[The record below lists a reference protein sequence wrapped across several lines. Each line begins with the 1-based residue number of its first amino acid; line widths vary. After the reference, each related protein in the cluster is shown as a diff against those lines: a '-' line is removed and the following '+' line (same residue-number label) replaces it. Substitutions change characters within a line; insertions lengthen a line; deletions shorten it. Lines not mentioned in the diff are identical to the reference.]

1 MGGIRMSKK
10 GLKILVVDDEQ
21 DYCNVMKVI
30 LSAKGHQTD
39 DAVSGAAALEL
50 MSQNSY
56 DLVITDLM
64 MPEMDGRQLLHEI
77 KMLYP
82 GTEVI
87 MLTAY
92 GSIENAVEA
101 MRDGAYSYVT
111 KGGNPEELIREV
123 AKLQSMLSLKLE
135 NQFLKEKV
143 SETDAMLESNN
154 AAFQG
159 TLSIAKKAA
168 ASDANI
174 LILGESGTGKEVIA
188 RYIHQNSNRN
198 TRHFMDL
205 NCHAIA
211 ETVLESELFGHEKG
225 AFTGAINKRIGR
237 IEAADQGTLFLDE
250 IGDIPLSMQAKLL
263 KTIENKK
270 LYRMGGNEE
279 IEVDFRLV
287 TATNKNLEQE
297 IEEGR
302 FREDFYYRISTITVE
317 IPPLR
322 KRREDLPL
330 LIDYFFKKSQN
341 EMKKA
346 IRSIDSQVMDFLLG
360 YHYPGNVREL
370 KNIIERLV
378 VLSENGIVDKEF
390 LPVTGRETKTKNI
403 ATKEKG
409 LRDIRREAERE
420 YIQDMLLKNGNNM
433 TRTAEM
439 LGITRRQLFNKI
451 SEYHLDK

>member
-1 MGGIRMSKK
+1 MSKR
-10 GLKILVVDDEQ
+10 GLRILVVDDEQ

-30 LSAKGHQTD
+30 LSAKGHHTD
-39 DAVSGAAALEL
+39 VAVSGADALGL
-50 MSQNSY
+50 MSQSNY
-56 DLVITDLM
+56 DLVISDLM
-64 MPEMDGRQLLHEI
+64 MPEMDGRQLLNEI
-77 KMLYP
+77 KSLYP
-82 GTEVI
+82 STEVI
-87 MLTAY
+87 MMTAY

-111 KGGNPEELIREV
+111 KGGNPEELIREIG
-123 AKLQSMLSLKLE
+123 KLQDMLDLKLE
-135 NQFLKEKV
+135 NQLLKEKV
-143 SETDAMLESNN
+143 SEVDAMLESNN
-154 AAFQG
+154 PAFQG

-168 ASDANI
+168 VSEANI

-188 RYIHQNSNRN
+188 RYIHQNSSRN
-198 TRHFMDL
+198 KKQFMDL

-225 AFTGAINKRIGR
+225 SFTGALNKRIGR

-263 KTIENKK
+263 KTIENKR

-287 TATNKNLEQE
+287 TATNKELERE

-302 FREDFYYRISTITVE
+302 FREDFYYRISTITIN

-322 KRREDLPL
+322 KRKEDLPL

-341 EMKKA
+341 EMKKP
-346 IRSIDSQVMDFLLG
+346 IRKVDEQVMNFLLS

-378 VLSENGIVDKEF
+378 VLSDNGIVETDF
-390 LPVTGRETKTKNI
+390 LPVSRHENKR
-403 ATKEKG
+403 KELPSLDKG
-409 LRDIRREAERE
+409 LREVRKEVEKE
-420 YIQDMLLKNGNNM
+420 YIQSMLLKNNYNM
-433 TRTAEM
+433 SKTAEM
-439 LGITRRQLFNKI
+439 LGITRRQLFNKVA
-451 SEYHLDK
+451 EYHLEK

>member
-1 MGGIRMSKK
+1 MSKR
-10 GLKILVVDDEQ
+10 GLKILVVDDEP

-30 LSAKGHQTD
+30 LTAKGHLTD
-39 DAVSGAAALEL
+39 CTVSGAGALEL
-50 MSQNSY
+50 MSQSSY

-64 MPEMDGRQLLHEI
+64 MPEMDGRQLLQEI
-77 KMLYP
+77 KTQYP

-123 AKLQSMLSLKLE
+123 GKLQGMLNLKLE
-135 NQFLKEKV
+135 NQLLKEKV
-143 SETDAMLESNN
+143 YEMDAMLESNN
-154 AAFQG
+154 PAFQG
-159 TLSIAKKAA
+159 TLSISKKAA

-174 LILGESGTGKEVIA
+174 LILGESGTGKEIIA
-188 RYIHQNSNRN
+188 RYIHQNSARN
-198 TRHFMDL
+198 TRQFMDL

-287 TATNKNLEQE
+287 TATNKDLEKE

-302 FREDFYYRISTITVE
+302 FREDFYYRISTITIE

-322 KRREDLPL
+322 KRKEDLTL
-330 LIDYFFKKSQN
+330 LIDYFFKKSQK
-341 EMKKA
+341 EMKKV
-346 IRSIDSQVMDFLLG
+346 IRHIDSEVNDFLLG
-360 YHYPGNVREL
+360 YSYPGNVREL
-370 KNIIERLV
+370 KNIVERLV
-378 VLSENGIVDKEF
+378 VLSEDGIVDKDS
-390 LPVTGRETKTKNI
+390 LPVPGKEVKRKNVI
-403 ATKEKG
+403 LPDKG
-409 LRDIRREAERE
+409 LRDIRREAEKE
-420 YIQDMLLKNGNNM
+420 YIQNMLLKNAHNM
-433 TRTAEM
+433 TKTAEM

-451 SEYHLDK
+451 AEYHLEK

>member
-1 MGGIRMSKK
+1 MSKR

-39 DAVSGAAALEL
+39 YALSGADALSL
-50 MSQNSY
+50 MVRKTY
-56 DLVITDLM
+56 DLVISDLM
-64 MPEMDGRQLLHEI
+64 MTEMDGRQLLNEI
-77 KMLYP
+77 KTLYP
-82 GTEVI
+82 ETEVI
-87 MLTAY
+87 MMTAY

-111 KGGNPEELIREV
+111 KGGNPEELVREV
-123 AKLQSMLSLKLE
+123 GKLQDMLELKLE
-135 NQFLKEKV
+135 NQLLKEKV
-143 SETDAMLESNN
+143 AEVDAMLETNN
-154 AAFQG
+154 PAFRG
-159 TLSIAKKAA
+159 MLNIAKKAA
-168 ASDANI
+168 VSEANI
-174 LILGESGTGKEVIA
+174 LILGESGAGKEVIA
-188 RYIHQNSNRN
+188 RYIHQNSSRN
-198 TRHFMDL
+198 KSQFMDL

-211 ETVLESELFGHEKG
+211 ETVLESELFGHERG
-225 AFTGAINKRIGR
+225 AFTGALSRRIGR

-287 TATNKNLEQE
+287 CATNKDLENE

-302 FREDFYYRISTITVE
+302 FREDFYYRISTITIY

-322 KRREDLPL
+322 KRKEDLPM

-341 EMKKA
+341 ETKKPVYK
-346 IRSIDSQVMDFLLG
+346 IDKQVMDFLLC
-360 YHYPGNVREL
+360 YDYPGNVREL

-378 VLSENGIVDKEF
+378 VLSENGTVDKES
-390 LPVTGRETKTKNI
+390 LPVPIMEEKKKPAAESDKELRE
-403 ATKEKG
+403 
-409 LRDIRREAERE
+409 IRKEAEKE
-420 YIQDMLLKNGNNM
+420 YIKSVLLRNNNNM
-433 TRTAEM
+433 TKAAEV
-439 LGITRRQLFNKI
+439 LGITRRQLFNKMI
-451 SEYHLDK
+451 EYNIGR

>member
-1 MGGIRMSKK
+1 MSKR

-30 LSAKGHQTD
+30 LTAKGHQTD
-39 DAVSGAAALEL
+39 FAVSGAGALEL

-77 KMLYP
+77 KLLYP
-82 GTEVI
+82 ATEVI

-111 KGGNPEELIREV
+111 KGGNPEELVREV
-123 AKLQSMLSLKLE
+123 GKLQSMLGLKLE
-135 NQFLKEKV
+135 NQLLKEKV

-154 AAFQG
+154 PAFQG

-188 RYIHQNSNRN
+188 RYIHQNSSRS

-287 TATNKNLEQE
+287 TATNKNLEKE

-322 KRREDLPL
+322 KRKEDLPL

-346 IRSIDSQVMDFLLG
+346 IRSIDSQVMDFLHS

-378 VLSENGIVDKEF
+378 VLSDNGIVDKES
-390 LPVTGRETKTKNI
+390 LPVTGRETKSKSI
-403 ATKEKG
+403 DTKEKG

-433 TRTAEM
+433 TKTAEM

-451 SEYHLDK
+451 AEYQLDK

>member
-1 MGGIRMSKK
+1 MGGDRMSKR
-10 GLKILVVDDEQ
+10 GLKILVVDDEP

-30 LSAKGHQTD
+30 LTAKGHLTD
-39 DAVSGAAALEL
+39 CTVSGAGALEL
-50 MSQNSY
+50 MSQSSY

-64 MPEMDGRQLLHEI
+64 MPEMDGRQLLQEI
-77 KMLYP
+77 KTQYP

-123 AKLQSMLSLKLE
+123 GKLQGMLNLKLE
-135 NQFLKEKV
+135 NQLLKEKV
-143 SETDAMLESNN
+143 YEMDAMLESNN
-154 AAFQG
+154 PAFQG
-159 TLSIAKKAA
+159 TLSISKKAA

-174 LILGESGTGKEVIA
+174 LILGESGTGKEIIA
-188 RYIHQNSNRN
+188 RYIHQNSARN
-198 TRHFMDL
+198 TRQFMDL

-287 TATNKNLEQE
+287 TATNKDLEKE

-302 FREDFYYRISTITVE
+302 FREDFYYRISTITIE

-322 KRREDLPL
+322 KRKEDLTL
-330 LIDYFFKKSQN
+330 LIDYFFKKSQK
-341 EMKKA
+341 EMKKV
-346 IRSIDSQVMDFLLG
+346 IRHIDSEVNDFLLG
-360 YHYPGNVREL
+360 YSYPGNVREL
-370 KNIIERLV
+370 KNIVERLV
-378 VLSENGIVDKEF
+378 VLSEDGIVDKDS
-390 LPVTGRETKTKNI
+390 LPVPGKEVKRKNVI
-403 ATKEKG
+403 LPDKG
-409 LRDIRREAERE
+409 LRDIRREAEKE
-420 YIQDMLLKNGNNM
+420 YIQNMLLKNAHNM
-433 TRTAEM
+433 TKTAEM

-451 SEYHLDK
+451 AEYHLEK

>member
-1 MGGIRMSKK
+1 MSKR

-30 LSAKGHQTD
+30 LSAKGHQAD
-39 DAVSGAAALEL
+39 YALSGADALAL
-50 MSQNSY
+50 MGRKSY

-64 MPEMDGRQLLHEI
+64 MPEIDGRQLLNEV
-77 KMLYP
+77 KASYP

-87 MLTAY
+87 MMTAY

-101 MRDGAYSYVT
+101 MRNGAYSYVT
-111 KGGNPEELIREV
+111 KGGNPEELIREIG
-123 AKLQSMLSLKLE
+123 KLQDVMELKLE
-135 NQFLKEKV
+135 NQLLKEKV
-143 SETDAMLESNN
+143 AEVDAMLETNN
-154 AAFQG
+154 PAFRG
-159 TLSIAKKAA
+159 MLSIAKKAA
-168 ASDANI
+168 VSEANL
-174 LILGESGTGKEVIA
+174 LILGESGAGKEVIA
-188 RYIHQNSNRN
+188 RYIHQNSNRSKS
-198 TRHFMDL
+198 HFMDL

-211 ETVLESELFGHEKG
+211 ETVLESELFGHERG
-225 AFTGAINKRIGR
+225 AFTGALNKRIGR

-287 TATNKNLEQE
+287 SATNKDLEKE

-302 FREDFYYRISTITVE
+302 FREDFYYRISTITID

-322 KRREDLPL
+322 KRKEDLPM

-341 EMKKA
+341 DMKKPIHA
-346 IRSIDSQVMDFLLG
+346 IDRQVMEFLLN
-360 YHYPGNVREL
+360 YQYPGNVREL

-378 VLSENGIVDKEF
+378 VLSENGTVDRDS
-390 LPVTGRETKTKNI
+390 LPSPIREDRTKPTPETDRGRDRE
-403 ATKEKG
+403 
-409 LRDIRREAERE
+409 LREIRKEAEKE
-420 YIQDMLLKNGNNM
+420 HIQNVLLKHNNNM
-433 TRTAEM
+433 TKAAEV
-439 LGITRRQLFNKI
+439 LGITRRQLFNKM
-451 SEYHLDK
+451 SEYKIGK

>member
-1 MGGIRMSKK
+1 MSKR
-10 GLKILVVDDEQ
+10 GLKILAVDDEQ

-30 LSAKGHQTD
+30 LNAKGHQTD
-39 DAVSGAAALEL
+39 IALSGVGALSL
-50 MSQNSY
+50 MSQNHY

-64 MPEMDGRQLLHEI
+64 MPEMDGKQLLREI
-77 KMLYP
+77 KTQYP

-101 MRDGAYSYVT
+101 MREGAYSYVT
-111 KGGNPEELIREV
+111 KGGNPEELVRETE
-123 AKLQSMLSLKLE
+123 KLHDMLNLRLE
-135 NQFLKEKV
+135 NQLLKEKV
-143 SETDAMLESNN
+143 SESDAMLESNN
-154 AAFQG
+154 PAFRG
-159 TLSIAKKAA
+159 TLSVARKAA
-168 ASDANI
+168 CSDANI
-174 LILGESGTGKEVIA
+174 LLLGESGVGKEVVA
-188 RYIHQNSNRN
+188 RYIHQNSPRSK
-198 TRHFMDL
+198 RHFMDL

-225 AFTGAINKRIGR
+225 SFTGALNKRIGR

-250 IGDIPLSMQAKLL
+250 IGDIPLPMQAKLL

-270 LYRMGGNEE
+270 VYRMGGNEE

-287 TATNKNLEQE
+287 TATNKDLEKE

-302 FREDFYYRISTITVE
+302 FREDFYYRISTITID

-322 KRREDLPL
+322 KRKEDVPL

-341 EMKKA
+341 EMKKS
-346 IRSIDSQVMDFLLG
+346 IRIIDDQVMDFLLS

-378 VLSENGIVDKEF
+378 VLSEGGIVDYDSMPIPSKAEKRKSF
-390 LPVTGRETKTKNI
+390 NVPD
-403 ATKEKG
+403 KG
-409 LRDIRREAERE
+409 LREVRKEAEKE
-420 YIQDMLLKNGNNM
+420 YIQNILLKNNNNM
-433 TRTAEM
+433 TKTAEM
-439 LGITRRQLFNKI
+439 LGITRRQLFNKVV
-451 SEYHLDK
+451 EHNLVK

>member
-1 MGGIRMSKK
+1 
-10 GLKILVVDDEQ
+10 
-21 DYCNVMKVI
+21 
-30 LSAKGHQTD
+30 
-39 DAVSGAAALEL
+39 
-50 MSQNSY
+50 QNNF
-56 DLVITDLM
+56 DVVITDLM

-77 KMLYP
+77 KQLYP
-82 GTEVI
+82 GTVVI
-87 MLTAY
+87 MMTAY

-111 KGGNPEELIREV
+111 KGGDPEELIREI
-123 AKLQSMLSLKLE
+123 AKLQDVLNLKLE
-135 NQFLKEKV
+135 NQLLKEKV
-143 SETDAMLESNN
+143 FRMDAMLESNN
-154 AAFQG
+154 PAFQG
-159 TLSIAKKAA
+159 TLSIARKAA

-174 LILGESGTGKEVIA
+174 LVLGESGTGKEVIA
-188 RYIHQNSNRN
+188 RYIHQNSPRDK
-198 TRHFMDL
+198 RQFMDL

-225 AFTGAINKRIGR
+225 SFTGALNRRIGR

-287 TATNKNLEQE
+287 TATNKDLEKE

-302 FREDFYYRISTITVE
+302 FREDFYYRISTIT
-317 IPPLR
+317 IYLPPLR
-322 KRREDLPL
+322 KRKEDLPL

-341 EMKKA
+341 EMKKQ
-346 IRSIDSQVMDFLLG
+346 IHTVDSQVMDFLIS

-378 VLSENGIVDKEF
+378 VLSENGIVDSDA
-390 LPVTGRETKTKNI
+390 LPVPVLEEKRKT
-403 ATKEKG
+403 TVVPMDKG
-409 LRDIRREAERE
+409 LRELRKETEKE
-420 YIQDMLLKNGNNM
+420 YIQSMLLKNNNNM
-433 TRTAEM
+433 TKTAEM

-451 SEYHLDK
+451 AEYHLGK

>member
-1 MGGIRMSKK
+1 MSKR
-10 GLKILVVDDEQ
+10 GLRILVVDDEQ

-30 LSAKGHQTD
+30 LSAKGHHTD
-39 DAVSGAAALEL
+39 VAVSGADALGL
-50 MSQNSY
+50 MSQSNY
-56 DLVITDLM
+56 DLVISDLM
-64 MPEMDGRQLLHEI
+64 MPEMDGRQLLNEI
-77 KMLYP
+77 KSLYP
-82 GTEVI
+82 STEVI
-87 MLTAY
+87 MMTAY

-111 KGGNPEELIREV
+111 KGGNPEELIREIG
-123 AKLQSMLSLKLE
+123 KLQDMLNLKLE
-135 NQFLKEKV
+135 NQLLKEKV
-143 SETDAMLESNN
+143 SEVDAMLESNN
-154 AAFQG
+154 SAFQG

-168 ASDANI
+168 ASEANI

-188 RYIHQNSNRN
+188 RYIHQNSSRN
-198 TRHFMDL
+198 KRQFMDL

-225 AFTGAINKRIGR
+225 SFTGALNKRIGR

-263 KTIENKK
+263 KTIENKR

-287 TATNKNLEQE
+287 TATNKELERE

-302 FREDFYYRISTITVE
+302 FREDFYYRLSTITIN

-330 LIDYFFKKSQN
+330 LIDYFFKKSQS
-341 EMKKA
+341 EMKKP
-346 IRSIDSQVMDFLLG
+346 IKKVDEQVMNFLLS

-378 VLSENGIVDKEF
+378 VLSDNGIVETDF
-390 LPVTGRETKTKNI
+390 LPVSKLENKR
-403 ATKEKG
+403 KELPSLDKG
-409 LRDIRREAERE
+409 LREVRKEVEKE
-420 YIQDMLLKNGNNM
+420 YIQSMLLKNNYNM
-433 TRTAEM
+433 SRTAEM
-439 LGITRRQLFNKI
+439 LGITRRQLFNKVA
-451 SEYHLDK
+451 EYRLEK

>member
-1 MGGIRMSKK
+1 MSKR

-30 LSAKGHQTD
+30 LNAKGHQTD
-39 DAVSGAAALEL
+39 FAVSGVTALSL

-56 DLVITDLM
+56 DLVISDLM

-77 KMLYP
+77 KTQYP

-87 MLTAY
+87 MMTAY

-111 KGGNPEELIREV
+111 KGGNPEELIREIG
-123 AKLQSMLSLKLE
+123 KLQDMFNLKLE
-135 NQFLKEKV
+135 NQLLKEKV
-143 SETDAMLESNN
+143 SEVDAMLESNN

-159 TLSIAKKAA
+159 TLSIARKAA
-168 ASDANI
+168 VSDANI
-174 LILGESGTGKEVIA
+174 LILGESGSGKEVLA
-188 RYIHQNSNRN
+188 RYIHQNS
-198 TRHFMDL
+198 TRSKRQFMDL

-225 AFTGAINKRIGR
+225 SFTGALNKRIGR

-270 LYRMGGNEE
+270 LYRMGGNDE

-287 TATNKNLEQE
+287 TATNKDLERE
-297 IEEGR
+297 IEEER
-302 FREDFYYRISTITVE
+302 FREDFYYRISTITIN

-322 KRREDLPL
+322 KRKEDLPL

-341 EMKKA
+341 EMKKQ
-346 IRSIDSQVMDFLLG
+346 IRKINSSVMDYLLS

-378 VLSENGIVDKEF
+378 VLSENGIVDEES
-390 LPVTGRETKTKNI
+390 LPVPIMDEKRK
-403 ATKEKG
+403 APAALDKG
-409 LRDIRREAERE
+409 LREIRKEAEKE
-420 YIQDMLLKNGNNM
+420 YIHSMLLKNNNNM
-433 TRTAEM
+433 TKTAEM

-451 SEYHLDK
+451 AEYNLDK

>member
-1 MGGIRMSKK
+1 MSRR

-21 DYCNVMKVI
+21 EYCKVMKMI
-30 LSAKGHQTD
+30 LSAKGHQAD
-39 DAVSGAAALEL
+39 FAVSGSEALGL
-50 MSQNSY
+50 MRQNSY
-56 DLVITDLM
+56 NLVISDLM

-77 KMLYP
+77 KSQYP
-82 GTEVI
+82 GVEVI

-92 GSIENAVEA
+92 GSIENAVKA

-111 KGGNPEELIREV
+111 KGANPEELIREIG
-123 AKLQSMLSLKLE
+123 KLQEMLDLKLE
-135 NQFLKEKV
+135 NQLLKEKV
-143 SETDAMLESNN
+143 SEVDAMLESNN
-154 AAFQG
+154 PAFQG
-159 TLSIAKKAA
+159 TLSIARKAA

-174 LILGESGTGKEVIA
+174 LVLGESGTGKEVVA
-188 RYIHQNSNRN
+188 RYIHQNSARN
-198 TRHFMDL
+198 GCQFMDL

-225 AFTGAINKRIGR
+225 SFTGALNRRIGR
-237 IEAADQGTLFLDE
+237 IEAADRGTLFLDE
-250 IGDIPLSMQAKLL
+250 IGDIPLAMQAKLL
-263 KTIENKK
+263 KTIENKR

-287 TATNKNLEQE
+287 AATNKDLEQE

-302 FREDFYYRISTITVE
+302 FREDFYYRISTITIH

-322 KRREDLPL
+322 SRREDLPL

-341 EMKKA
+341 EMKKP
-346 IRSIDSQVMDFLLG
+346 IRKIDSRVTEFLLN
-360 YHYPGNVREL
+360 YDYPGNVREL

-378 VLSENGIVDKEF
+378 VLSEEGIVDKGY
-390 LPVTGRETKTKNI
+390 LPTSDRGERRR
-403 ATKEKG
+403 AAAAPDKG
-409 LRDIRREAERE
+409 LREIRREVEKD
-420 YIQDMLLKNGNNM
+420 YIQNMLLKNNNNM

-451 SEYHLDK
+451 AEYNLEK

>member
-1 MGGIRMSKK
+1 
-10 GLKILVVDDEQ
+10 
-21 DYCNVMKVI
+21 
-30 LSAKGHQTD
+30 
-39 DAVSGAAALEL
+39 
-50 MSQNSY
+50 
-56 DLVITDLM
+56 
-64 MPEMDGRQLLHEI
+64 
-77 KMLYP
+77 
-82 GTEVI
+82 
-87 MLTAY
+87 
-92 GSIENAVEA
+92 
-101 MRDGAYSYVT
+101 
-111 KGGNPEELIREV
+111 
-123 AKLQSMLSLKLE
+123 
-135 NQFLKEKV
+135 
-143 SETDAMLESNN
+143 
-154 AAFQG
+154 
-159 TLSIAKKAA
+159 
-168 ASDANI
+168 
-174 LILGESGTGKEVIA
+174 
-188 RYIHQNSNRN
+188 
-198 TRHFMDL
+198 
-205 NCHAIA
+205 
-211 ETVLESELFGHEKG
+211 
-225 AFTGAINKRIGR
+225 
-237 IEAADQGTLFLDE
+237 
-250 IGDIPLSMQAKLL
+250 
-263 KTIENKK
+263 
-270 LYRMGGNEE
+270 
-279 IEVDFRLV
+279 VDFRLV

-322 KRREDLPL
+322 KRKEDLPL

-378 VLSENGIVDKEF
+378 VLSENGVVDKEF